1 MIRITFVV
9 GGGKLSRS
17 KYDDK
22 AMQAVTS
29 TLKQL
34 NFVEDRGASCITE
47 CGGCYKTQ
55 HDTAKNIMTVVVF
68 PKILD
73 HGDNKD
79 DDKHQPNNQGEEG
92 YEPLIPTNSPGY
104 KLAVC
109 SLSPTFHN
117 LLSTY
122 CPTYFEKKEAM
133 KCLEG
138 LLQVEQAI
146 ENKMMTGQPLD
157 GGEQAFYDESSD
169 LKEKYATVQ
178 KEVSKHIEEGKLTVD
193 EKHVLVEMN
202 EKRIATLMA
211 EKSSASVA
219 EKLKKALARKQQ
231 LQSLTDDVLSM
242 NVSYPPTLRHESK
255 LTTLRKKL
263 LPLQALEDSSRG
275 RLLTLSETRSLTEK
289 EEIESEIERLEM
301 ASCGWFEDEEVFEER
316 LQRSRDKFDAKCGS
330 KRRGGGGKASI
341 SKAGGKSGGVK
352 VNKWILPGEKP
363 KSAWGASSGKNKIKG
378 KGGAVFTAMMMDS
391 SSDEEDD
398 SDEESVTDTQEK
410 KSYASPSPKKHHPA
424 ASNVLTPM
432 TPSTNDEDTATNET
446 TNTGGTQSKKNNK
459 KKKKKKGKKAAT
471 TPTPT
476 EQDDDIPD
484 VEETTEQ
491 TKQAVIPKQDSLSSV
506 SSSLLEFWRSFL
518 LPFIKWLLTFFLSLI
533 KSIFKGN
540 ENEKKGKKKK
550 RG

>member
-1 MIRITFVV
+1 MV
-9 GGGKLSRS
+9 GGGKLSRQ

-34 NFVEDRGASCITE
+34 NFVEDRGASCIIE

-73 HGDNKD
+73 DNGNKKD
-79 DDKHQPNNQGEEG
+79 VKHQTNNPGEEEG
-92 YEPLIPTNSPGY
+92 YYEPLIPTNSPGY

-109 SLSPTFHN
+109 SLTPTFHN

-122 CPTYFEKKEAM
+122 CPTYFEKKECL

-146 ENKMMTGQPLD
+146 EDKMMTGKPLD

-169 LKEKYATVQ
+169 LKEKYATLQ
-178 KEVSKHIEEGKLTVD
+178 REVSKHIEEGRLTAV
-193 EKHVLVEMN
+193 EKEVLVEMN

-242 NVSYPPTLRHESK
+242 NVSYPPPLRHESQ

-263 LPLQALEDSSRG
+263 LPLQALEESSRG

-301 ASCGWFEDEEVFEER
+301 ASCGWFEDEDIFEER
-316 LQRSRDKFDAKCGS
+316 LQRSRDKFDAKFART
-330 KRRGGGGKASI
+330 KRSGGGGKASI
-341 SKAGGKSGGVK
+341 SKAGGGKSGGGNA

-363 KSAWGASSGKNKIKG
+363 KNAWGASSGKNKMKG

-391 SSDEEDD
+391 SSDEEED
-398 SDEESVTDTQEK
+398 SDEEIIPDTKEK
-410 KSYASPSPKKHHPA
+410 KSYASPSPKKQHPA
-424 ASNVLTPM
+424 ASNVLTPVS
-432 TPSTNDEDTATNET
+432 PSSNKDEKATKET
-446 TNTGGTQSKKNNK
+446 TNTGDTQSKKNNK

-471 TPTPT
+471 TVT
-476 EQDDDIPD
+476 EQDVIPD
-484 VEETTEQ
+484 VEETTEE
-491 TKQAVIPKQDSLSSV
+491 TKQAVISKQDSPSSV
-506 SSSLLEFWRSFL
+506 SSSLLEFWQSFL

-533 KSIFKGN
+533 TSMFKGN
-540 ENEKKGKKKK
+540 EDKKGKKKK
-550 RG
+550 KRG

>member
-1 MIRITFVV
+1 MV
-9 GGGKLSRS
+9 GGGKLSRQ

-34 NFVEDRGASCITE
+34 DFVEDRGASCIIE

-73 HGDNKD
+73 DNGNKKD
-79 DDKHQPNNQGEEG
+79 VKHQTNNPGEEEG
-92 YEPLIPTNSPGY
+92 YYEPLIPTNSPGY

-109 SLSPTFHN
+109 SLTPTFHN

-122 CPTYFEKKEAM
+122 CPTYFEKKECL

-146 ENKMMTGQPLD
+146 EDKMMTGKPLD
-157 GGEQAFYDESSD
+157 GGEQAFYDDSSD
-169 LKEKYATVQ
+169 LKEKYATLQ
-178 KEVSKHIEEGKLTVD
+178 REISKHIEEGRLTVD
-193 EKHVLVEMN
+193 EKEVLVDMN
-202 EKRIATLMA
+202 EKRIATLMV

-242 NVSYPPTLRHESK
+242 NVSYPPPLRHESQ

-263 LPLQALEDSSRG
+263 LPLQSLEESSRG

-301 ASCGWFEDEEVFEER
+301 ASCGWFEDEDVFEER
-316 LQRSRDKFDAKCGS
+316 LQRSRDKFDAKFART
-330 KRRGGGGKASI
+330 KRSGGGGGKASI
-341 SKAGGKSGGVK
+341 SKAGGGKSGGGNA

-363 KSAWGASSGKNKIKG
+363 KNAWGASSGKNKMKG

-391 SSDEEDD
+391 SSDEEED
-398 SDEESVTDTQEK
+398 SDEEIIPDTKEK
-410 KSYASPSPKKHHPA
+410 KSYASPSPKKQHPA
-424 ASNVLTPM
+424 ASNVLTPVA
-432 TPSTNDEDTATNET
+432 PSSNKDEKATKET
-446 TNTGGTQSKKNNK
+446 TNTGDTQSKKNNK

-471 TPTPT
+471 TVT
-476 EQDDDIPD
+476 EQDVIPD
-484 VEETTEQ
+484 VEEETTEE
-491 TKQAVIPKQDSLSSV
+491 TKPAVISKQDSPSSV
-506 SSSLLEFWRSFL
+506 SSSMLEFWQSFL

-533 KSIFKGN
+533 TSMFKGN
-540 ENEKKGKKKK
+540 ENDKKKGKKK